1 MKKNIHTFLNVVLV
15 VLIILC
21 ILIPSVFT
29 AAEMGIFTEDPVVT
43 TKVKVTDKD
52 APVLKIATDYDFSPN
67 SYYNTNGDLSGLY
80 IEIMIEAANRIGMRP
95 DFKTGEWQECRQMLE
110 DGTVD
115 VLLGLEIFS
124 NMQDTLQT
132 IPICSDD
139 LRVYGKEKVDS
150 VASLAGKKVALMA
163 KSVIKSTYDL
173 QCDYVE
179 YNTNTEILQ
188 AVENGDV
195 DYGIC
200 HAAVASKIIEE
211 NGLNLQEGLVIA
223 KSYPALA
230 VDKNATELQEKL
242 NTALQE
248 MSEDGTIGKLQDKWV
263 TNFTENKSLSYVL
276 QHNETYYMTFLI
288 CAILM
293 FSVYI
298 ILRVHAGHQEKHI
311 NELLEYQEKMKE
323 SNDAAI
329 RANMAKR
336 EFLSHMSHDIRT
348 PVNGIMGMVEIIRK
362 NKDKP
367 EKTEEWLKKIDQ
379 ASGHL
384 LSLINDV
391 VDMSKLENGQVQLE
405 HVPFD
410 LNDEMEQ
417 IKAIVEVQAEAAEI
431 RFQIHMKDVE
441 HTRLIGSPMHFR
453 RILLNLI
460 SNSVKYNHP
469 GGSVD
474 VYIKEKSSDKKQVEY
489 QIVIRDTGIGMSEEF
504 IDEYLYKP
512 FTQADDNARTSYRG
526 TGLGMAI
533 VSELLKTMEGNIQV
547 YSEKDKGTTFYIALG
562 FDINPEKEPEIVPED
577 DLDEKK
583 DVKGLHVLIVE
594 DNDLNL
600 EITNFMLE
608 SAGVIT
614 AQAKDGKEAVE
625 AFAASEEGEYDAIL
639 MDIMM
644 PVMDGLEATRKI
656 RAMTREDAKTIPII
670 AMTANAFAEDK
681 VKTKEAGMNHHLTK
695 PVDLEILEKTL
706 GMYCEGHKRV
716 ESENA
721 EKTEEK
727 STGTEEKKDTAE
739 EKTVEKAETE
749 EQDHTEE
756 KENAQDKEDTQDKTI
771 GEEERTEE

>member
-1 MKKNIHTFLNVVLV
+1 MKKNMHTFLNVLLI

-21 ILIPSVFT
+21 MLIPTVFT
-29 AAEMGIFTEDPVVT
+29 AVEMGVFSKDPVVT
-43 TKVKVTDKD
+43 TKVKTTDKD
-52 APVLKIATDYDFSPN
+52 APVLKIATDYDFCPN
-67 SYYNTNGDLSGLY
+67 SYYNKDGDLSGLY
-80 IEIMIEAANRIGMRP
+80 IEIMTEAANRIGMKP
-95 DFKTGEWQECRQMLE
+95 EFKTGEWLECRQMLE

-124 NMQDTLQT
+124 NMQGTLRT

-139 LRVYGKEKVDS
+139 LRVYGKDKIDS
-150 VASLAGKKVALMA
+150 AASLAGKKVALMA
-163 KSVIKSTYDL
+163 KSVIESTYDL
-173 QCDYVE
+173 QCEYVE

-211 NGLNLQEGLVIA
+211 NNLNLQPGLVIA

-242 NTALQE
+242 DTALEE

-263 TNFTENKSLSYVL
+263 TKFTKNRSLSYVL
-276 QHNETYYMTFLI
+276 QHNETYYMIFLI
-288 CAILM
+288 CAILI

-298 ILRVHAGHQEKHI
+298 ILRVNVNHQQKHI
-311 NELLEYQEKMKE
+311 DELLEYQEKMKE
-323 SNDAAI
+323 SNEATI

-348 PVNGIMGMVEIIRK
+348 PINGIMGMVEIIRK
-362 NKDKP
+362 NKEKP
-367 EKTEEWLKKIDQ
+367 EKTEECLKKIDQ
-379 ASGHL
+379 ASSHL

-391 VDMSKLENGQVQLE
+391 LDMSKLENGQVQLE

-410 LNDEMEQ
+410 LKDEMEQ

-431 RFQIHMKDVE
+431 RFQIHMKDIE

-453 RILLNLI
+453 RILLNLL
-460 SNSVKYNHP
+460 SNSLKYNHP

-474 VYIKEKSSDKKQVEY
+474 VYIKEKSSDKKQAEY
-489 QIVIRDTGIGMSEEF
+489 QIVIRDTGIGMSDEF

-512 FTQADDNARTSYRG
+512 FTQEDDNARTSYQG

-547 YSEKDKGTTFYIALG
+547 YSEKDKGTTFYVALG
-562 FDINPEKEPEIVPED
+562 FDINPDKEPEVVEEPEEE
-577 DLDEKK
+577 EKNI
-583 DVKGLHVLIVE
+583 KGMRVLVVE
-594 DNDLNL
+594 DNELNL
-600 EITNFMLE
+600 EIATFMLE
-608 SAGVIT
+608 SAGVVT
-614 AQAKDGKEAVE
+614 TSAKDGKEAVE
-625 AFAASEEGEYDAIL
+625 TFAASKEGEYDAIL

-656 RAMTREDAKTIPII
+656 RAMEAERKDAKTIPII
-670 AMTANAFAEDK
+670 AMTANAFSEDK
-681 VKTKEAGMNHHLTK
+681 EKTMAAGMNHHLTK
-695 PVDLEILEKTL
+695 PVTIEQLKEVLGEYYKGPKEVETDGNEAKDEDVAVGKMKSEKTDS
-706 GMYCEGHKRV
+706 MTAKV
-716 ESENA
+716 EENTEKPKKKESEAPSGENA
-721 EKTEEK
+721 EK
-727 STGTEEKKDTAE
+727 
-739 EKTVEKAETE
+739 
-749 EQDHTEE
+749 
-756 KENAQDKEDTQDKTI
+756 
-771 GEEERTEE
+771 

>member
-1 MKKNIHTFLNVVLV
+1 M
-15 VLIILC
+15 
-21 ILIPSVFT
+21 
-29 AAEMGIFTEDPVVT
+29 
-43 TKVKVTDKD
+43 
-52 APVLKIATDYDFSPN
+52 
-67 SYYNTNGDLSGLY
+67 
-80 IEIMIEAANRIGMRP
+80 
-95 DFKTGEWQECRQMLE
+95 
-110 DGTVD
+110 
-115 VLLGLEIFS
+115 
-124 NMQDTLQT
+124 
-132 IPICSDD
+132 
-139 LRVYGKEKVDS
+139 
-150 VASLAGKKVALMA
+150 
-163 KSVIKSTYDL
+163 
-173 QCDYVE
+173 
-179 YNTNTEILQ
+179 
-188 AVENGDV
+188 
-195 DYGIC
+195 
-200 HAAVASKIIEE
+200 
-211 NGLNLQEGLVIA
+211 IA

-441 HTRLIGSPMHFR
+441 HTRLIGSPVHFR

-489 QIVIRDTGIGMSEEF
+489 QIVIRDT
-504 IDEYLYKP
+504 
-512 FTQADDNARTSYRG
+512 
-526 TGLGMAI
+526 
-533 VSELLKTMEGNIQV
+533 
-547 YSEKDKGTTFYIALG
+547 
-562 FDINPEKEPEIVPED
+562 DI
-577 DLDEKK
+577 
-583 DVKGLHVLIVE
+583 H
-594 DNDLNL
+594 
-600 EITNFMLE
+600 
-608 SAGVIT
+608 
-614 AQAKDGKEAVE
+614 Q
-625 AFAASEEGEYDAIL
+625 
-639 MDIMM
+639 
-644 PVMDGLEATRKI
+644 
-656 RAMTREDAKTIPII
+656 
-670 AMTANAFAEDK
+670 
-681 VKTKEAGMNHHLTK
+681 
-695 PVDLEILEKTL
+695 
-706 GMYCEGHKRV
+706 
-716 ESENA
+716 
-721 EKTEEK
+721 
-727 STGTEEKKDTAE
+727 
-739 EKTVEKAETE
+739 
-749 EQDHTEE
+749 
-756 KENAQDKEDTQDKTI
+756 
-771 GEEERTEE
+771 

>member
-1 MKKNIHTFLNVVLV
+1 MMKKNMHTFLNVLLI

-21 ILIPSVFT
+21 MLIPTVFT
-29 AAEMGIFTEDPVVT
+29 AVEMGVFSKDPVVT
-43 TKVKVTDKD
+43 TKVKTTDKD
-52 APVLKIATDYDFSPN
+52 APVLKIATDYDFCPN
-67 SYYNTNGDLSGLY
+67 SYYNKDGDLSGLY
-80 IEIMIEAANRIGMRP
+80 IEIMTEAANRIGMKP
-95 DFKTGEWQECRQMLE
+95 EFKTGEWLECRQMLE

-124 NMQDTLQT
+124 NMQGTLRT

-139 LRVYGKEKVDS
+139 LRVYGKDKIDS
-150 VASLAGKKVALMA
+150 AASLAGKKVALMA
-163 KSVIKSTYDL
+163 KSVIESTYDL
-173 QCDYVE
+173 QCEYVE

-211 NGLNLQEGLVIA
+211 NNLNLQPGLVIA

-242 NTALQE
+242 DTALEE

-263 TNFTENKSLSYVL
+263 TKFTKNRSLSYVL
-276 QHNETYYMTFLI
+276 QHNETYYMIFLI
-288 CAILM
+288 CAILI

-298 ILRVHAGHQEKHI
+298 ILRVNVNHQQKHI
-311 NELLEYQEKMKE
+311 DELLEYQEKMKE
-323 SNDAAI
+323 SNEATI

-348 PVNGIMGMVEIIRK
+348 PINGIMGMVEIIRK
-362 NKDKP
+362 NKEKP
-367 EKTEEWLKKIDQ
+367 EKTEECLKKIDQ
-379 ASGHL
+379 ASSHL

-391 VDMSKLENGQVQLE
+391 LDMSKLENGQVQLE

-410 LNDEMEQ
+410 LKDEMEQ

-431 RFQIHMKDVE
+431 RFQIHMKDIE

-453 RILLNLI
+453 RILLNLL
-460 SNSVKYNHP
+460 SNSLKYNHP

-474 VYIKEKSSDKKQVEY
+474 VYIKEKSSDKKQAEY
-489 QIVIRDTGIGMSEEF
+489 QIVIRDTGIGMSDEF

-512 FTQADDNARTSYRG
+512 FTQEDDNARTSYQG

-547 YSEKDKGTTFYIALG
+547 YSEKDKGTTFYVALG
-562 FDINPEKEPEIVPED
+562 FDINPDKEPEVVEEPEEE
-577 DLDEKK
+577 EKNI
-583 DVKGLHVLIVE
+583 KGMRVLVVE
-594 DNDLNL
+594 DNELNL
-600 EITNFMLE
+600 EIATFMLE
-608 SAGVIT
+608 SAGVVT
-614 AQAKDGKEAVE
+614 TSAKDGKEAVE
-625 AFAASEEGEYDAIL
+625 TFAASKEGEYDAIL

-656 RAMTREDAKTIPII
+656 RAMEAERKDAKTIPII
-670 AMTANAFAEDK
+670 AMTANAFSEDK
-681 VKTKEAGMNHHLTK
+681 EKTMAAGMNHHLTK
-695 PVDLEILEKTL
+695 PVTIEQLKEVLGEYYKGPKEVETDGNEAKDEDVAVGKMKSEKTDS
-706 GMYCEGHKRV
+706 MTAKV
-716 ESENA
+716 EENTEKPKKKESEAPSGENA
-721 EKTEEK
+721 EK
-727 STGTEEKKDTAE
+727 
-739 EKTVEKAETE
+739 
-749 EQDHTEE
+749 
-756 KENAQDKEDTQDKTI
+756 
-771 GEEERTEE
+771 